1 MARPKK
7 TGLDYFP
14 HDTAATTDDKVAAMR
29 LLFGNDGY
37 AFYFMLLEMIYAAKT
52 ASLDLTDKTIFK
64 IVRKRIGV
72 DEGLF
77 EEMIFES
84 CKIGLFD
91 KAEWE
96 ERKHLTSKRVKKT
109 FTAIEKDRK
118 RKRISY
124 RRNAGE
130 TPPKP
135 PRNATRERKEKESN
149 ITPLPPQGEGV
160 VKIFNPREKQLDA
173 TFAAAREYRRQCEAE
188 EQAIREAKA

>member
-1 MARPKK
+1 MARPRK

-52 ASLDLTDKTIFK
+52 PSLDLTDKTIFK

-96 ERKHLTSKRVKKT
+96 EHKHLTSKRVKKT
-109 FTAIEKDRK
+109 FAAIEKDRK
-118 RKRISY
+118 RKRILY
-124 RRNAGE
+124 RRNSGE
-130 TPPKP
+130 TTPKP
-135 PRNATRERKEKESN
+135 TRNATKERKGKESNN
-149 ITPLPPQGEGV
+149 ITPLTPQGDGGGV
-160 VKIFNPREKQLDA
+160 VKISDKRTLSPAMQAALD
-173 TFAAAREYRRQCEAE
+173 YNRRIAE
-188 EQAIREAKA
+188 EVKA